1 MPPSNSPP
9 QGLRTLLLMLVAL
22 ALVWG
27 ANWPIMKIAVLG
39 VEPWMFRAMCTLG
52 GGIGMLALSRAGGH
66 AILVPR
72 DQFLWLAAIAPF
84 SIGGWMVF
92 SALGVG
98 LMGSGRAAILAYT
111 MPLWAV
117 LFARF
122 VLKEP
127 LTPGRLLGLALG
139 MAAIAVLLSHD
150 FSMIEDS
157 PLGAFFM
164 LCAAVTWAL
173 GAVLFKRAPWRLPVM
188 VIVGWQLVLVG
199 IPVTVVALLTEPL
212 PTQADLWAWLAV
224 AYNIGPSGI
233 LGFYLWNRVLILLP
247 AGAAAVGSLAVPV
260 IGVMAG
266 ALVLGE
272 VIGWREW
279 TALLLVSTAIATV
292 MGALP
297 GANRVAR
304 PSGGA

>member
-9 QGLRTLLLMLVAL
+9 QGLRTPLLMLVAL

>member
-1 MPPSNSPP
+1 LPPSNSPP
-9 QGLRTLLLMLVAL
+9 QGLRTPLLMLVAL